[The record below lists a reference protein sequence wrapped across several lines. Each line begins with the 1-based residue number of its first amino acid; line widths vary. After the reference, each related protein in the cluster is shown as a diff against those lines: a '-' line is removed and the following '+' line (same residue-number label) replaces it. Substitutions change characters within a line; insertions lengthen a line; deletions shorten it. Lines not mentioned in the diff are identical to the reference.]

1 MGRLDRMERKKALER
16 GKVEWGGTKEV
27 EKVLGMEEG
36 EWGSFKRGKTRKGMF
51 RRKILETEKWDC

>member
-1 MGRLDRMERKKALER
+1 LER

-27 EKVLGMEEG
+27 EKVMGMEEG

-51 RRKILETEKWDC
+51 RRKIQETGKWELLGE